1 MRFCPHCCFKD
12 KIDNARFA
20 TQEAA
25 KQTTS
30 SLLSSLHEGN
40 AGRIGFSLTSQLC
53 IAVQAALQRW
63 TAMLSID
70 VTLPKNS
77 SNADC

>member
-1 MRFCPHCCFKD
+1 MQDLQPKKPQSKRLRLCSPRFMKEMP
-12 KIDNARFA
+12 
-20 TQEAA
+20 
-25 KQTTS
+25 
-30 SLLSSLHEGN
+30 
-40 AGRIGFSLTSQLC
+40 AGSVFVLTSQLC
-53 IAVQAALQRW
+53 IAAQAALQRW